1 MAISA
6 AGRARSIAL
15 VVLVGSLLAG
25 CASSPPSGYTE
36 GRGVGAYRVGAPYQI
51 HGVWYY
57 PAVDYNYDRTGVAS
71 WYGEQFEGRLTA
83 NGEIFDLNDLTAAHT
98 TLPMPSIVQVTNL
111 QNGRSLQLRVNDR
124 GPFRDGRLIDVSRRA
139 AQLLGFERQGTTLVR
154 VTVLKDESIAAAEEA
169 MHNSGQVM
177 VAQVSGAA
185 PMAAPIYHPIYAS
198 AAVAP
203 LPSPGAPPSSATLT
217 ERRSP
222 PQIAIA
228 ASEMPRPTAAVR
240 SQPALAPSMS
250 KEPNRA
256 MPQVIAMAP
265 RQLTTQPNVK
275 TESSRPVPPARS
287 RFALIAPAEAA
298 ELPPIR
304 APAKRPEM
312 ILSSAA
318 IPKTSP
324 VARKAV
330 IARDGPPGGI
340 FVQAGAFS
348 LRNNAERVQS
358 RIARIGNVQ
367 VMPTSVNGAAMYRV
381 RIGPLANEEQAHR
394 MLARVVDSGYPGAR
408 IVGD

>member
-1 MAISA
+1 MAINA
-6 AGRARSIAL
+6 VGRSHSI
-15 VVLVGSLLAG
+15 VLVALSGWLLAG
-25 CASSPPSGYTE
+25 CASSPPGGYPE

-177 VAQVSGAA
+177 VAQVSPAA
-185 PMAAPIYHPIYAS
+185 PTTASSSRPVYAS
-198 AAVAP
+198 AVTAP
-203 LPSPGAPPSSATLT
+203 LPRHAVPPLSV

-222 PQIAIA
+222 PQIAMATTETPRQVTATTPLRTVGA
-228 ASEMPRPTAAVR
+228 ASALERPAR
-240 SQPALAPSMS
+240 SGAP
-250 KEPNRA
+250 
-256 MPQVIAMAP
+256 VIAMAAPEPAPP
-265 RQLTTQPNVK
+265 RLSPQAAP
-275 TESSRPVPPARS
+275 SRTAPPAGS

-298 ELPPIR
+298 ELPPVR
-304 APAKRPEM
+304 ARARLPEVLPAT
-312 ILSSAA
+312 A
-318 IPKTSP
+318 IPKISAMP
-324 VARKAV
+324 QKAVVARS
-330 IARDGPPGGI
+330 GPAGGI

-348 LRNNAERVQS
+348 MRNNADRVQS
-358 RIARIGNVQ
+358 RIARLGNVQ
-367 VMPTSVNGAAMYRV
+367 VMPTSVNGTAMYRV
-381 RIGPLANEEQAHR
+381 RIGPLVNEGQAHR
-394 MLARVVDSGYPGAR
+394 VLARVVESGYPGAR

>member
-1 MAISA
+1 MAINA
-6 AGRARSIAL
+6 AGRARSI
-15 VVLVGSLLAG
+15 VLVALSGWLLAG
-25 CASSPPSGYTE
+25 CTSSPPGGYPE

-98 TLPMPSIVQVTNL
+98 TLPMPSIVQVSNL

-169 MHNSGQVM
+169 MRNSGQVM
-177 VAQVSGAA
+177 VAQVSGSAPVAA
-185 PMAAPIYHPIYAS
+185 PVYHPGDAS

-203 LPSPGAPPSSATLT
+203 LPGRAAPPPSTMLT

-228 ASEMPRPTAAVR
+228 ASEMPRPSAAMR
-240 SQPALAPSMS
+240 PQLALAPGTL
-250 KEPNRA
+250 EDPIRA
-256 MPQVIAMAP
+256 APQVIAMAP

-304 APAKRPEM
+304 VPAKRPEIM
-312 ILSSAA
+312 LASVA
-318 IPKTSP
+318 IPKISP

-330 IARDGPPGGI
+330 IARGGPAGGI

-348 LRNNAERVQS
+348 MRNNAERVQS
-358 RIARIGNVQ
+358 RIARMGNVQ

-381 RIGPLANEEQAHR
+381 RIGPLSNEEQAHR
-394 MLARVVDSGYPGAR
+394 ILARVVDSGYPGAR